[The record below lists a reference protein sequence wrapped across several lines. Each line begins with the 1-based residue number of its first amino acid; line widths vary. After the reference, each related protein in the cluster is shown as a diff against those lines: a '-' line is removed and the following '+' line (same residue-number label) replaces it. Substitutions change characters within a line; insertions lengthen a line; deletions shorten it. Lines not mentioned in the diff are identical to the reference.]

1 MALLYVV
8 LFVLLVI
15 FVYIYYHSL
24 LLFVTRIELCIT
36 LTYMAQLECLSLYF
50 VVCSANLLHLCQ
62 CSEQSASAKRNVSL
76 DKGYANQVR
85 FSLFVHY

>member
-36 LTYMAQLECLSLYF
+36 LTYMAQLECLSLY
-50 VVCSANLLHLCQ
+50 
-62 CSEQSASAKRNVSL
+62 
-76 DKGYANQVR
+76 
-85 FSLFVHY
+85 